1 MTFFPKREPVMIGKK
16 KTGITALLGA
26 AMVFASSISQ
36 AHTIA
41 IGSLNAGAPGSVT
54 IWMGSYHSGAPNE
67 GSLTLNGVTKAFNL
81 LSDVLPTGLVAG
93 TNYFYVD
100 TASGATG
107 DYDASTNSTG
117 LGETRWQG
125 VTFTGLAA
133 GAYSYSI
140 SGMFSVDW
148 ADWNSGEPNW
158 SSRVTIPDSSVG
170 TVPEPIGTALFGIG
184 ALALAAGRRRKSKA

>member
-1 MTFFPKREPVMIGKK
+1 MIGKK
-16 KTGITALLGA
+16 KNGIAALLGA
-26 AMVFASSISQ
+26 AMLFASSSSQ

-54 IWMGSYHSGAPNE
+54 IWLGSYHTGAPNE
-67 GSLTLNGVTKAFNL
+67 GSLTLNGVTKAFDMV
-81 LSDVLPTGLVAG
+81 SDLLPTGLVAG
-93 TNYFYVD
+93 TNYFYAD

-107 DYDASTNSTG
+107 DYDAPTNLTG
-117 LGETRWQG
+117 ITETRWQG

-148 ADWNSGEPNW
+148 ADWNSGEANW
-158 SSRVTIPDSSVG
+158 AARVIIPDSSAG